1 MKLSDRIIVENSRLG
16 GKSIT
21 DSSVF
26 KSLVTFRVCLALSV
40 LVVLVQITLGG
51 FVRVTGSGL
60 GCPDWPLCD
69 GRIVPVFERS
79 AIIEFSHRIV
89 ASVVLLSSSVSSFLA
104 WRFYRNDLLIIVPS
118 LMATMLVLA
127 AAILGAVV
135 VWTELVW
142 WVRIIHLIIAQSI
155 AALLMFALVAS
166 FKSKLLNSMQ
176 SLSIPKNNF
185 GLMLSLTGIM
195 VVILSGSHMV
205 GYGASSSCATWP
217 LCRGELFPEGTAY
230 LIHMS
235 HRYVAGFVAILMGTV
250 LFKLWMSFQLNPLMK
265 ILILTVTATLIIQLL
280 IGATTVWTGFSVDT
294 RTAHLGGA
302 TLLWVST
309 VAIYSV
315 IYVCGNNSDH
325 SNQTGIN

>member
-1 MKLSDRIIVENSRLG
+1 MKLSDRTIVENSRLG

-104 WRFYRNDLLIIVPS
+104 WRFYRNDLVVVVPS

-155 AALLMFALVAS
+155 AALLMFALIAS
-166 FKSKLLNSMQ
+166 FKSELLSSIQ

-185 GLMLSLTGIM
+185 GLILSLVGIM

-217 LCRGELFPEGTAY
+217 LCRGELFPEGAAY

-235 HRYVAGFVAILMGTV
+235 HRYVAGFVAILMGIV
-250 LFKLWMSFQLNPLMK
+250 LFRLWMSFQLNPLVK
-265 ILILTVTATLIIQLL
+265 VLILTVTATLVIQLL
-280 IGATTVWTGFSVDT
+280 IGATTVWTGFS
-294 RTAHLGGA
+294 
-302 TLLWVST
+302 
-309 VAIYSV
+309 
-315 IYVCGNNSDH
+315 
-325 SNQTGIN
+325 